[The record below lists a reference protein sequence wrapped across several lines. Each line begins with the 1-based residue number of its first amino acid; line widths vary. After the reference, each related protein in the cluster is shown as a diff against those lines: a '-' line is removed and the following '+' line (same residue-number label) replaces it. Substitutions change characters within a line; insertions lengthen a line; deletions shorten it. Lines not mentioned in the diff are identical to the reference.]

1 MGHSTT
7 KACGKRGEAWQRCLL
22 LWLSAGFLL
31 QERRAAVPPQA
42 GDARRTVREG
52 GAYKMK
58 LTVNGEP
65 LEIEHPINLEELLVV
80 AKAEQPEYVT
90 VELNGEFVNHAG
102 FASTRVQDG
111 DTVEFL
117 YFMGGGAR

>member
-1 MGHSTT
+1 
-7 KACGKRGEAWQRCLL
+7 
-22 LWLSAGFLL
+22 
-31 QERRAAVPPQA
+31 
-42 GDARRTVREG
+42 
-52 GAYKMK
+52 MK

-65 LEIEHPINLEELLVV
+65 LEIEKPINVKELLVV

-90 VELNGEFVNHAG
+90 VELNGEFVDHSG
-102 FASTRVQDG
+102 FESMLVKDG

>member
-1 MGHSTT
+1 M
-7 KACGKRGEAWQRCLL
+7 
-22 LWLSAGFLL
+22 
-31 QERRAAVPPQA
+31 
-42 GDARRTVREG
+42 
-52 GAYKMK
+52 MK

-65 LEIEHPINLEELLVV
+65 LEIENPINVKELLVV

-90 VELNGEFVNHAG
+90 VELNGEFVDHSG
-102 FASTRVQDG
+102 FESTLVKDG

>member
-1 MGHSTT
+1 M
-7 KACGKRGEAWQRCLL
+7 E
-22 LWLSAGFLL
+22 
-31 QERRAAVPPQA
+31 
-42 GDARRTVREG
+42 
-52 GAYKMK
+52 

-65 LEIEHPINLEELLVV
+65 LEIEKPINVKELLVV

-90 VELNGEFVNHAG
+90 VELNGEFVDHSG
-102 FASTRVQDG
+102 FESTLVKDG

>member
-1 MGHSTT
+1 
-7 KACGKRGEAWQRCLL
+7 
-22 LWLSAGFLL
+22 
-31 QERRAAVPPQA
+31 
-42 GDARRTVREG
+42 
-52 GAYKMK
+52 MK

-65 LEIEHPINLEELLVV
+65 LEIEKPINGKELLVV

-90 VELNGEFVNHAG
+90 VELNGEFVDHSG
-102 FASTRVQDG
+102 FESTLVKDG

>member
-1 MGHSTT
+1 
-7 KACGKRGEAWQRCLL
+7 
-22 LWLSAGFLL
+22 
-31 QERRAAVPPQA
+31 
-42 GDARRTVREG
+42 
-52 GAYKMK
+52 MK

-65 LEIEHPINLEELLVV
+65 LEIEKPINVKELLVV

-90 VELNGEFVNHAG
+90 VELNGDFVDHSG
-102 FASTRVQDG
+102 FESTLVKDG